1 MIRFAIKAGL
11 AAGAVYYIKEEG
23 IWKESQEALKAYD
36 KLNTAMEPYV
46 GEIRKQIPFEL
57 PKIPASDRTTENI
70 QLYWNKGV
78 TSSFEF
84 LSELPGLV
92 STWTRNGVNAVLEN
106 PEVKKLLK

>member
-1 MIRFAIKAGL
+1 MKYVSKFLLRFDNSKFAGVSFVIRFF
-11 AAGAVYYIKEEG
+11 
-23 IWKESQEALKAYD
+23 Q
-36 KLNTAMEPYV
+36 
-46 GEIRKQIPFEL
+46 L